1 MTAISIAFCLDS
13 IPVVG
18 VVFAPFLGLHGTLY
32 SAVLGVGAWMAEANY
47 DARAYPPPVRPSS
60 SEENDE
66 GEEEEEE
73 EGLDYVPIELPIIS
87 PPPPLPS
94 NAPNGCLYLSEWGKD
109 RRPGDNMNLAKKRES
124 FYNMAVG
131 SGGELFSFLFYLF
144 LSSSSVFKNNRRI
157 TEFICCVC
165 LCSERSVW
173 RESSWYTKFRER
185 DNGYGICRCWTG

>member
-18 VVFAPFLGLHGTLY
+18 VVFAPFLGLQGTLY
-32 SAVLGVGAWMAEANY
+32 SAVLGVGAWMAEADY
-47 DARAYPPPVRPSS
+47 DARAYPPPLRSS
-60 SEENDE
+60 SEEDD
-66 GEEEEEE
+66 GDE

-131 SGGELFSFLFYLF
+131 SGGKLFF
-144 LSSSSVFKNNRRI
+144 
-157 TEFICCVC
+157 
-165 LCSERSVW
+165 
-173 RESSWYTKFRER
+173 
-185 DNGYGICRCWTG
+185 